1 MTLIDIIK
9 NMTQDSVSGYLL
21 AALPAAVLVVT
32 DGRIAFANQA
42 ARRLLEAD
50 PGVEGWACSEVV
62 GQPIVDYVHQLDQF
76 HAISRMRRSA
86 QSATPN
92 APVELRVR
100 TCRDNVRVVLVTSVS
115 VEFEGQNSVLITA
128 LEVGRGNAIGDRL
141 RRSEEHFRRLFEN
154 MQDVYY
160 RTDSKGV
167 VQMVGPGVRR
177 VLGYEPNEIVGR
189 DAAEWYPNL
198 SDRDAFKEAIRTYGE
213 VADFPGQMVRKDGRI
228 IDISI
233 SSTALYDED
242 GCFAGVEG
250 IYRDVTERKD
260 LERELRRLASIDSLT
275 DILNRRA
282 FIEAAQARLNDPSSR
297 GDLTLLLLD
306 IDYFKSINDQYGH
319 ATGDSVLVRFAS
331 AVSEQIAET
340 DLFGRLGGEEFAIV
354 VHHTRPEQVRE
365 LVSRV
370 LAAVREIRLEG
381 GARPP
386 RAVTVSIGA
395 ALRTRADHRVEQ
407 LLDRADRALY
417 QAKHSGRDRVF
428 WEMTA

>member
-1 MTLIDIIK
+1 
-9 NMTQDSVSGYLL
+9 MTQDTVSGYLL
-21 AALPAAVLVVT
+21 ASLPAAVLIVT

-50 PGVEGWACSEVV
+50 PGVEGWASTEII
-62 GQPIVDYVHQLDQF
+62 GQPVVDYVHQLDQF
-76 HAISRMRRSA
+76 YSSSRMRRSA
-86 QSATPN
+86 QSTTPN
-92 APVELRVR
+92 VPVELRVR
-100 TCRDNVRVVLVTSVS
+100 TCRDNLRVVLVTSVS
-115 VEFEGQNSVLITA
+115 VQFEGLNSILITA
-128 LEVGRGNAIGDRL
+128 METGRGNAIGDRL

-160 RTDSKGV
+160 RTDAKGI

-177 VLGYEPNEIVGR
+177 VIGYEPEEIVGH
-189 DAAEWYPNL
+189 DAAEWYPNTA
-198 SDRDAFKEAIRTYGE
+198 DRDALKQAIRTFGE
-213 VADFPGQMVRKDGRI
+213 VSDFPGQMVRKDGRI

-282 FIEAAQARLNDPSSR
+282 FIESAQERLNAPVLSTN
-297 GDLTLLLLD
+297 LTLLLLD

-319 ATGDSVLVRFAS
+319 ATGDHVLVRFAS
-331 AVSEQIAET
+331 AVSEQIETT
-340 DLFGRLGGEEFAIV
+340 DLFGRLGGEEFAILV
-354 VHHTRPEQVRE
+354 QHERPEQVKE
-365 LVSRV
+365 IVSRV
-370 LAAVREIRLEG
+370 LCAVREIRLEG

-395 ALRTRADHRVEQ
+395 ALRSLADRRVEQ

>member
-62 GQPIVDYVHQLDQF
+62 GQPIVDYVHELDQF
-76 HAISRMRRSA
+76 HAISRMRRSS
-86 QSATPN
+86 QSEMPN
-92 APVELRVR
+92 VPVEVRVR
-100 TCRDNVRVVLVTSVS
+100 TCRENVRVVLVTSVS
-115 VEFEGQNSVLITA
+115 VDFEGQNSVLITA
-128 LEVGRGNAIGDRL
+128 LEIGHGQAIGDRL

-160 RTDSKGV
+160 RTDSRGI

-177 VLGYEPNEIVGR
+177 VIGYEPSEIVGH
-189 DAAEWYPNL
+189 DAAEWYPNTA
-198 SDRDAFKEAIRTYGE
+198 DRDKLKEAIRTFGE
-213 VADFPGQMVRKDGRI
+213 VSDFPGQMVCKDGRI

-260 LERELRRLASIDSLT
+260 LERELRRLASMDSLT

-282 FIEAAQARLNDPSSR
+282 FIEASQARLNDPAAR

-319 ATGDSVLVRFAS
+319 ATGDQVLVRFAS